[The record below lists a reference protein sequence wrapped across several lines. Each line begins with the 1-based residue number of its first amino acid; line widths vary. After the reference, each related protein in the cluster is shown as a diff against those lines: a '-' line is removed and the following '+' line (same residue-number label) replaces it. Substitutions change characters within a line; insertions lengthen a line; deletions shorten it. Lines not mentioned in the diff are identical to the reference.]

1 MPRRVS
7 IGLIATCL
15 AALLAASTLA
25 LSAILVPERL
35 RDWREAERQRRITAG
50 VATLGSAL
58 VELSLERSLVQV
70 TLQLPD
76 PIAPQFRAMIERQR
90 RIAAEGFAAALA
102 ALREVGTPEAARLA
116 DETAARLQ
124 GLDAL
129 RRPADADLARPLA
142 QRDPAVLARWAAGV
156 PQLIS
161 AIENRRG
168 TARAANEPVP
178 AGVAL
183 REQVQH
189 LAWSVREYGG
199 RDRTDLATALAL
211 GRPLTAE
218 ALERMAAFD
227 GPVARRLDSLE
238 ALEGHAALPP
248 ALRQSLRG
256 LLLEYRGGYQSLRRS
271 LIEAS
276 QAGRPYPLAFD
287 AYFAESSR
295 VLDLA
300 TALSVA
306 AGDANRAYWTDTGA
320 AVARQAVLILALTLV
335 AIIAAAA
342 LVWFVRHRVTR
353 PAAGLAQLVERIADG
368 DLAAQ
373 ADLGKPPQEI
383 ARVAGA
389 VETLRARLARARA
402 EEARANADRDAK
414 LRRQQATERFAAD
427 FSAVIGGVLGGLGQ
441 SAGRMRGNAG
451 TMARL
456 AAATRQEAAAVR
468 GASEAGAAGL
478 DQARAAASSLRDSAA
493 AVTEGVRHAAG
504 QVAAAVAQAADS
516 ERLVNGLSG
525 AAAEIGAVMETIRS
539 IAAQTNLLALNATI
553 EAARAG
559 EAGKGFAVVAGEV
572 KALAA
577 QTARATEEVAT
588 RIAAVQA
595 SSAAAA
601 SSIARIAEAV
611 GEVRTAAAGISEGI
625 EAQAGAIGAIAH
637 RLEDAARGN
646 AEVLSRMRALAEA
659 AEAGGGAADSVLEA
673 SQEVGGRAEAL
684 RGEVDGFLAS
694 LERAGD
700 RRRYDRVTMD
710 LPCRAE
716 WQGGACAARLVDL
729 SQGGAGLAGPLDLP
743 PGTEIHLSIAD
754 GPALPARVARRTA
767 DVTGVLFVASAD
779 TDAQLARLLGAR
791 EREAA

>member
-1 MPRRVS
+1 
-7 IGLIATCL
+7 
-15 AALLAASTLA
+15 
-25 LSAILVPERL
+25 
-35 RDWREAERQRRITAG
+35 
-50 VATLGSAL
+50 
-58 VELSLERSLVQV
+58 
-70 TLQLPD
+70 
-76 PIAPQFRAMIERQR
+76 
-90 RIAAEGFAAALA
+90 
-102 ALREVGTPEAARLA
+102 
-116 DETAARLQ
+116 
-124 GLDAL
+124 
-129 RRPADADLARPLA
+129 
-142 QRDPAVLARWAAGV
+142 
-156 PQLIS
+156 
-161 AIENRRG
+161 
-168 TARAANEPVP
+168 
-178 AGVAL
+178 
-183 REQVQH
+183 VQH

-199 RDRTDLATALAL
+199 RDRTYLAAALAL
-211 GRPLTAE
+211 GRPLTPE

-238 ALEGHAALPP
+238 ALESHGALTP
-248 ALRQSLRG
+248 ALRQALRG
-256 LLLEYRGGYQSLRRS
+256 LLLEYRGSYQSLRRS

-276 QAGRPYPLAFD
+276 QAGRPYPMAFD

-300 TALSVA
+300 TALSFA
-306 AGDANRAYWTDTGA
+306 AGEANRDYWTDTGA
-320 AVARQAVLILALTLV
+320 AVARQAVLIMALTLV
-335 AIIAAAA
+335 AIVAAGA
-342 LVWFVRHRVTR
+342 LVWFVRRRVTR
-353 PAAGLAQLVERIADG
+353 PATGLALLVERIADG

-373 ADLGKPPQEI
+373 ADLGTPPEEI

-389 VETLRARLARARA
+389 VETLRARLAQARA
-402 EEARANADRDAK
+402 EEVRANADRDAK

-441 SAGRMRGNAG
+441 SAGRMRGNAD

-456 AAATRQEAAAVR
+456 AASTREEAAAVR
-468 GASEAGAAGL
+468 SASEAGAAGL
-478 DQARAAASSLRDSAA
+478 DEARAAAASLRDSAA
-493 AVTEGVRHAAG
+493 AVTDGVRQAGG

-516 ERLVNGLSG
+516 EKLVNGLSG

-577 QTARATEEVAT
+577 QTAKATEEVAT
-588 RIAAVQA
+588 RIAAVQS

-601 SSIARIAEAV
+601 GSIARIADAV
-611 GEVRTAAAGISEGI
+611 GEVRGAAAVIAEGI
-625 EAQAGAIGAIAH
+625 ETQAGAIGAIAH
-637 RLEDAARGN
+637 RLDDAARGN
-646 AEVLSRMRALAEA
+646 AEVLVRMRALAEA

-700 RRRYDRVTMD
+700 RRRYDRVALD

-716 WQGGACAARLVDL
+716 WQGGACTARLVDL
-729 SQGGAGLAGPLDLP
+729 SQGGAGLAGQLDLP
-743 PGTEIHLSIAD
+743 PGTEIRLSIAG
-754 GPALPARVARRTA
+754 GPALPARIARRTA
-767 DVTGVLFVASAD
+767 EATGVLFVASAG
-779 TDAQLARLLGAR
+779 TEAQIARLLAAH